1 MNPLFSEFKR
11 KFSISMYKNMQIL
24 LGEMNFLK
32 DFVNDTRGDL
42 YPVFE
47 KSEDCIERVAENRFH
62 IEGGSTE
69 RVFCQ
74 FFPFATY
81 ELTADKIDG
90 NVGFAFRIPGASAF
104 ITVKMSAGSAVL
116 TYKCGEHTESFD
128 LPLEFTESSPW
139 LVTCR
144 PGSFDIYYRVNGGAI
159 YLLTIDEP
167 EFAES
172 NRYAT
177 FKDGNVSLIASGN
190 IIVSKVTS
198 ALDNGVSIADFRAV
212 KYEDGTPIHE
222 NGKVYFTASIRTH
235 AGNYQSIFS
244 WVPGTMQFEMTGILF
259 FDHGDGFW
267 RGYIASSILYHR
279 AKKEW
284 YVWVSSFEHD
294 HILAY
299 GSFKGDPRFGVG
311 VADVKIMDRAT
322 ESNKMTDF
330 IGFFRDEDP
339 DLIYDEET
347 DRWLLAICRIDR
359 EIKKYRYVFFESD
372 DPFKNFRCI
381 GCGVQ
386 EESSETGGSFLRVNG
401 ELHFVCGNSFDR
413 RSEYRIYNKD
423 GMKLAKFRYPD
434 GGFRGWGCVMP
445 LTLGSRTRYFWLTFD
460 RHNGSTYN
468 WSYGNVY
475 CFEAEEC

>member
-1 MNPLFSEFKR
+1 MNPLYSEFKR
-11 KFSISMYKNMQIL
+11 KFSVSMYKNMQIT

-47 KSEDCIERVAENRFH
+47 KSEDAAERVCDNRYH
-62 IEGGSTE
+62 VERGSVE

-81 ELTADKIDG
+81 EVEAERAEG
-90 NVGFAFRIPGASAF
+90 EVGFVFRLPEAVARVTVVRDGGAAALS
-104 ITVKMSAGSAVL
+104 
-116 TYKCGEHTESFD
+116 YKCCEHTEKIELPESFK
-128 LPLEFTESSPW
+128 ENSPW

-144 PGSFDIYYRVNGGAI
+144 PGFFDIYYRVNGGAV
-159 YLLTIDEP
+159 YLTTVDEP
-167 EFAES
+167 LFAES
-172 NRYAT
+172 NRYT
-177 FKDGNVSLIASGN
+177 SFKNGNVSLVACGRISVIKA
-190 IIVSKVTS
+190 TS
-198 ALDNGVSIADFRAV
+198 ALDNGVSIADFRPI
-212 KYEDGTPIHE
+212 KYEDGTLIQE
-222 NGKVYFTASIRTH
+222 GGKVFFTASVRTH

-244 WVPGTMQFEMTGILF
+244 WVPGTMHFEMTGILF

-267 RGYIASSILYHR
+267 RGYIASCLLYHR
-279 AKKEW
+279 EKKLW

-299 GSFKGDPRFGVG
+299 GSFAGDPRFGVG
-311 VADVKIMDRAT
+311 VADVTIMERAT
-322 ESNKMTDF
+322 EGAKFTDF
-330 IGFFRDEDP
+330 LGFFRDEDP
-339 DLIYDEET
+339 DLTYDAER

-359 EIKKYRYVFFESD
+359 ERRSYRYVFFESD
-372 DPFKNFRCI
+372 DPFKNFKCI

-386 EESSETGGSFLRVNG
+386 QDTAETGGSFVRARG
-401 ELHFVCGNSFDR
+401 ELHFVCGNSFER

-423 GMKLAKFRYPD
+423 GMKLARFRYAD

-445 LTLGSRTRYFWLTFD
+445 VTLGSRERYFWLTFD
-460 RHNGSTYN
+460 RHNGSGYN

-475 CFEAEEC
+475 CFEAEEE

>member
-1 MNPLFSEFKR
+1 
-11 KFSISMYKNMQIL
+11 MQIL

-47 KSEDCIERVAENRFH
+47 KSGDAKESVGENRYRV
-62 IEGGSTE
+62 ESGSVE

-81 ELTADKIDG
+81 EIEAETVSG
-90 NVGFAFRIPGASAF
+90 EVGFVFRLPNAAASL
-104 ITVKMSAGSAVL
+104 TVVRNGSVFEL
-116 TYKCGEHTESFD
+116 SYKCGEHTEKLSMPAD
-128 LPLEFTESSPW
+128 FTESSPW

-144 PGSFDIYYRVNGGAI
+144 PGFFDIYYRINGGAV
-159 YLLTIDEP
+159 YFTTVDEP
-167 EFAES
+167 AFAQS
-172 NRYAT
+172 NRYTA
-177 FKDGNVSLIASGN
+177 FRDGNASLFVKGGAS
-190 IIVSKVTS
+190 IRKATS
-198 ALDNGVSIADFRAV
+198 ALDNGVSIADFRPL
-212 KYEDGTPIHE
+212 KYEDGTLIHE

-267 RGYIASSILYHR
+267 RGYIASCLLYHR
-279 AKKEW
+279 EKKQW

-299 GSFKGDPRFGVG
+299 GSFEGDPRFGVS
-311 VADVKIMDRAT
+311 VADVTIMDRA
-322 ESNKMTDF
+322 SDGAAFTDF
-330 IGFFRDEDP
+330 VSFFRDEDP
-339 DLIYDEET
+339 DLTYDAEN

-359 EIKKYRYVFFESD
+359 EAKGYRYVFFESD
-372 DPFKNFRCI
+372 DPFKNFRAI

-386 EESSETGGSFLRVNG
+386 KDTAETGGSFVRVNG
-401 ELHFVCGNSFDR
+401 ELHFVCGNSFER
-413 RSEYRIYNKD
+413 RAEYRIYDKN

-445 LTLGSRTRYFWLTFD
+445 VKLGARTRYFWLTFD
-460 RHNGSTYN
+460 RHNGSSYN

-475 CFEAEEC
+475 CFEAEEE